1 MVDFKII
8 QGSGSGLGSGKGAIQ
23 VVFVLNIPAAELR
36 EDVVEE
42 EASFGIFIESYE
54 VCPTGMTKVFN
65 EEKEFCVEKFGSSLI
80 NDDSKPPGCIKNKES
95 GIVEFNES
103 SQGVKRRRTAF

>member
-54 VCPTGMTKVFN
+54 V
-65 EEKEFCVEKFGSSLI
+65 
-80 NDDSKPPGCIKNKES
+80 
-95 GIVEFNES
+95 
-103 SQGVKRRRTAF
+103 